1 MYAAIIAAAAAVIG
15 ALIASGQDAAAAAER
30 QKIADKY
37 KDLPLPVLD
46 RVVAEKLP
54 PDAAA
59 RYAKATQSTQAQ
71 SNVLEK
77 FMESV
82 NNRGETPEDRAAV
95 LRMQQAA
102 GGIASGAM
110 SAVSRQMATRGLTG
124 SGMDFAMKQGGA
136 QAAANRA
143 NAMGIEA
150 AAAANTRYM
159 DALRGAGGLSTSMRG
174 QEMDAMR
181 AQDAINMFNARQQS
195 DANYHN
201 AEIPQRQFDN
211 RMTQLAGESNATN
224 QVAAG
229 YERGAQATRSQ
240 AAGVG
245 NAAATASTYE
255 SEADR
260 RKRQFVDSSGS
271 DSGR

>member
-15 ALIASGQDAAAAAER
+15 ALIASGQDAAAASER

-59 RYAKATQSTQAQ
+59 RYTKATQSTQAQ
-71 SNVLEK
+71 SSVLEK
-77 FMESV
+77 FMDSV

-159 DALRGAGGLSTSMRG
+159 DALRGAGGVVSI
-174 QEMDAMR
+174 Q
-181 AQDAINMFNARQQS
+181 
-195 DANYHN
+195 
-201 AEIPQRQFDN
+201 
-211 RMTQLAGESNATN
+211 
-224 QVAAG
+224 
-229 YERGAQATRSQ
+229 
-240 AAGVG
+240 
-245 NAAATASTYE
+245 ATASTTPVNDAA
-255 SEADR
+255 SASRAVSPSTGRLPPTVDQASNEARCGHSAGKLHTLATDT
-260 RKRQFVDSSGS
+260 KASSAS
-271 DSGR
+271 TMA